1 MFELVDIITLFKEKF
16 MFSDAFADK
25 RLDIVT
31 LFKEKFMF
39 SDAFAD
45 AFGTF
50 RHIYSVK
57 GKINVFRCFC

>member
-1 MFELVDIITLFKEKF
+1 

-31 LFKEKFMF
+31 LFKEKFML

-50 RHIYSVK
+50 RHSYSVQ
-57 GKINVFRCFC
+57 GKAHFSDAFADTRLKT